1 MKYITIE
8 IPYILKNKFFGDND
22 LIYFV
27 NAIDDWIWEKKNLVW
42 IIFTLKFNGYKKEI
56 ILIKYLLFIFI
67 LEKKKINDNAWATTV
82 GEV

>member
-27 NAIDDWIWEKKNLVW
+27 NANDDGI
-42 IIFTLKFNGYKKEI
+42 
-56 ILIKYLLFIFI
+56 
-67 LEKKKINDNAWATTV
+67 
-82 GEV
+82 